1 MKKLFYIAILSAVMV
16 ASAISTS
23 ARPQPQNDWKQKMM
37 SEKIAFLT
45 MELGITPEE
54 AQKFWPIYNEVDKK
68 RDEAMFNVFSAFQA
82 LENGVSQGKSEK
94 EIENLLEKYLEAMEE
109 QRDVEDE
116 AAEKYLKVLSVDKVA
131 KLYVGEEKFRRQHIR
146 RLHERPDKK
155 R

>member
-1 MKKLFYIAILSAVMV
+1 MKKFFYIAFLSAVMM
-16 ASAISTS
+16 ASAFSVS
-23 ARPQPQNDWKQKMM
+23 ARPQPHNDWKQKMM

-68 RDEAMFNVFSAFQA
+68 RDEAMFKVFSAFQA
-82 LENGVSQGKSEK
+82 LENGVSEGKSEK

-146 RLHERPDKK
+146 RLHERPE
-155 R
+155 RR